1 MNTTRAVIVTGAA
14 SGLGQATASELAK
27 HGYRVAAL
35 DRSTIAPGAL
45 PEGAKAYNVDVTD
58 TEAVDSLCIQVSSDF
73 GGIAGLVNCAGV
85 VQGGKLAS
93 PKGPHDAGVFKNV
106 INVNVIGTFNLMRAA
121 TSQMISNEPD
131 AAGQRGVIVNTSSI
145 AAYDGQIG
153 QIAYAASKG
162 AVASMTLPAA
172 RDMSSQ
178 GVRVVS
184 IAPGIFDTPMLAG
197 LPEDV
202 RTALE
207 ATVPFPSKLA
217 DPADFGALV
226 RHIFENK
233 TLNGEVIR
241 LDGALRM
248 APK

>member
-1 MNTTRAVIVTGAA
+1 MDSTFAVIVTGAA
-14 SGLGQATASELAK
+14 SGLGQAAAK
-27 HGYRVAAL
+27 RLVQQGYSVAAVDL
-35 DRSTIAPGAL
+35 TEIDQQAL
-45 PEGAKAYNVDVTD
+45 PNGVKAYQVDVSDTD
-58 TEAVDSLCIQVSSDF
+58 AVDGMCEQVKRDF
-73 GGIAGLVNCAGV
+73 GGMVGLVNCAGI
-85 VQGGKLAS
+85 VQGGKLVS
-93 PKGPHDAGVFKNV
+93 RKGPHDADVFKKV
-106 INVNVIGTFNLMRAA
+106 ISVNVIGTFNLMRAA
-121 TSQMISNEPD
+121 VSHMAANSPD
-131 AAGQRGVIVNTSSI
+131 SDGQRGVVVNTSSI

-172 RDMSSQ
+172 RDMANL

-202 RTALE
+202 RGALE
-207 ATVPFPSKLA
+207 ATVPFPAKLA
-217 DPADFGALV
+217 DTADFGALV
-226 RHIFENK
+226 SHIFENK

-248 APK
+248 APQ